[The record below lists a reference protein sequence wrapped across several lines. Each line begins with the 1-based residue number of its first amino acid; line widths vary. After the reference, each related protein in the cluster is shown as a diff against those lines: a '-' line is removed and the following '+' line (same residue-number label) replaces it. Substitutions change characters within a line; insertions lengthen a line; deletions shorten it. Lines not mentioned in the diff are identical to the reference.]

1 MSEGR
6 KPKQKRSRERV
17 EKILLAAAD
26 ELARASTAEDMTTTN
41 VARRSGI
48 PVSTL
53 YRYFSDRSAIIAA
66 LIDKETAE
74 IDEVAADRLSKLEA
88 VSVGSA
94 LETIMYAH
102 LEHFQDKR
110 RSVLLWFGSRDAKAV
125 LERVNRR
132 YDYLGKWIY
141 TGGVR
146 AGYVNPELTPPWG
159 GDAIIWTCD
168 RCFEFIFREERSKHE
183 QLAIMELFMAMAVD
197 QIQKFGPEG
206 GPPVLSQQEFL
217 EAFGPYSPPSA
228 EDFA

>member
-66 LIDKETAE
+66 LIDKEVAE
-74 IDEVAADRLSKLEA
+74 IDEVASERLSKLEE

-141 TGGVR
+141 DGGVK
-146 AGYVNPELTPPWG
+146 AGFVEPNTPRWG
-159 GDAIIWTCD
+159 GDAIIWTAD

-183 QLAIMELFMAMAVD
+183 QMAIMELFMDMASGKIND
-197 QIQKFGPEG
+197 FAPDG
-206 GPPVLSQQEFL
+206 GPPTLSAEEFL
-217 EAFGPYSPPSA
+217 VAFGPYAPPSA

>member
-74 IDEVAADRLSKLEA
+74 IDEVASDRLSKLES

-102 LEHFQDKR
+102 LEHFQDIAPL
-110 RSVLLWFGSRDAKAV
+110 SAV
-125 LERVNRR
+125 VV
-132 YDYLGKWIY
+132 W
-141 TGGVR
+141 
-146 AGYVNPELTPPWG
+146 
-159 GDAIIWTCD
+159 
-168 RCFEFIFREERSKHE
+168 
-183 QLAIMELFMAMAVD
+183 LA
-197 QIQKFGPEG
+197 
-206 GPPVLSQQEFL
+206 
-217 EAFGPYSPPSA
+217 
-228 EDFA
+228 

>member
-1 MSEGR
+1 MPEVR

-66 LIDKETAE
+66 LIDKEVAE
-74 IDEVAADRLSKLEA
+74 IDEVAADRLSKLEE

-141 TGGVR
+141 DGGVN
-146 AGYVNPELTPPWG
+146 AGYVEGATPPWG

-168 RCFEFIFREERSKHE
+168 RCFEFIFREERSKNE
-183 QLAIMELFMAMAVD
+183 QLAIMELFMEMVTSRITAFSPAS
-197 QIQKFGPEG
+197 GA
-206 GPPVLSQQEFL
+206 PVLTQEQFL
-217 EAFGPYSPPSA
+217 AAFGPYAPPTA
-228 EDFA
+228 DDFN

>member
-74 IDEVAADRLSKLEA
+74 IDEVAFERLAKLDN

-102 LEHFQDKR
+102 LEHFQEKR

-125 LERVNRR
+125 LARVNRR

-141 TGGVR
+141 DGGVR
-146 AGYVNPELTPPWG
+146 AGYVEGETPPWG

-183 QLAIMELFMAMAVD
+183 QLAIMELYMDMAVS
-197 QIQKFGPEG
+197 QIQKFGPKEG
-206 GPPVLSQQEFL
+206 SPVLTQQEFL
-217 EAFGPYSPPSA
+217 AAFGPYSPPSA

>member
-66 LIDKETAE
+66 LIDKEVAE
-74 IDEVAADRLSKLEA
+74 IDEVAAERLAKLEE
-88 VSVGSA
+88 VSVGTA

-102 LEHFQDKR
+102 LEHFQEKR

-141 TGGVR
+141 EGGLK
-146 AGYVNPELTPPWG
+146 AGYVDKNTPPWG
-159 GDAIIWTCD
+159 GDGIIWTCD
-168 RCFEFIFREERSKHE
+168 RCFEFIFREERSKNE
-183 QLAIMELFMAMAVD
+183 QQAIMELFMDMVQS
-197 QIQKFGPEG
+197 QILSFAPEG
-206 GPPVLSQQEFL
+206 GAPVLTAEEFL
-217 EAFGPYSPPSA
+217 AAF
-228 EDFA
+228 

>member
-74 IDEVAADRLSKLEA
+74 IDEVAAERLSKLEE
-88 VSVGSA
+88 VSVGTA

-102 LEHFQDKR
+102 LEHFQEKR

-132 YDYLGKWIY
+132 YEYLGKWIY
-141 TGGVR
+141 FGGIN
-146 AGYVNPELTPPWG
+146 AGYVQGESTPPWG

-183 QLAIMELFMAMAVD
+183 QLAIMELFMDMVTG
-197 QIQKFGPEG
+197 QIQAFGPEG
-206 GPPVLSQQEFL
+206 GSPVLTQEEFL
-217 EAFGPYSPPSA
+217 VAFGPYSPPSA
-228 EDFA
+228 DDFA

>member
-74 IDEVAADRLSKLEA
+74 IDAVAAERLAKLEE

-141 TGGVR
+141 DGGLK
-146 AGYVNPELTPPWG
+146 AGYVEGANTPPWG

-168 RCFEFIFREERSKHE
+168 RCFEFIFREERSKNE
-183 QLAIMELFMAMAVD
+183 QMAIMELFMNMVRS
-197 QIQKFGPEG
+197 QILAFAPPEG
-206 GPPVLSQQEFL
+206 APVLNHEEFL
-217 EAFGPYSPPSA
+217 TAFGPYSPPSA

>member
-66 LIDKETAE
+66 LIDKEIAE
-74 IDEVAADRLSKLEA
+74 IDEVAFERLAKLEE
-88 VSVGSA
+88 VSVGTA

-141 TGGVR
+141 DGGLK
-146 AGYVNPELTPPWG
+146 AGYVEGNTPPWG

-168 RCFEFIFREERSKHE
+168 RCFEFIFREERSKNE
-183 QLAIMELFMAMAVD
+183 QMAIMNLFMEMATD
-197 QIQKFGPEG
+197 QISRFGPAG
-206 GPPVLSQQEFL
+206 GPPVLTQEEFL
-217 EAFGPYSPPSA
+217 AAFGPYAPPTA
-228 EDFA
+228 DDFS